1 MDMKKI
7 IESWDS
13 YLTEQKCKLPN
24 RGDIAEGI
32 VAAAIA
38 AKLSKRVG
46 GKIEMVSA
54 SDVIAQVS
62 SIQQMN
68 TVVSN
73 VIPDFSNEHEDTVS
87 FSISMPKRPFEALVD
102 RNLLSC
108 LQGEY
113 EGAVKYVNSPPMHK
127 FATRLASNKKSNNI
141 LVKAAGTEDQ
151 KGTKVDISII
161 VDGNKLRNQLSLKVK
176 GGDQFAQ
183 KTGKA
188 FEVQKAFWEP
198 LGIDVSSA
206 EQKYNSIVDGIPDG
220 KPFLSRDDID
230 AGGYLEMASNAT
242 SLIYQQAYKTLELKL
257 NNNKFES
264 EFVKLLADYIKTGA
278 VGPESEFVE
287 LVKILPGDFKRARF
301 GKKFYSEMEK
311 ANLYPIINTSGAY
324 PKIQIIYEDA
334 TGNKSILVQMR
345 AKVERA
351 SGKSGGSKKYGVLMR
366 NYLETG
372 PALYKLAGV

>member
-1 MDMKKI
+1 MKPI
-7 IESWDS
+7 MEDWRSF
-13 YLTEQKCKLPN
+13 LTEQKCKLPN

-38 AKLSKRVG
+38 AKLSKRAG
-46 GKIEMVSA
+46 GKIQMVDV
-54 SDVIAQVS
+54 SDVIAQVGN
-62 SIQQMN
+62 IQQMN

-73 VIPDFSNEHEDTVS
+73 VVPDFSNEHEDTVG
-87 FSISMPKRPFEALVD
+87 FSISMPKRPFAALVD
-102 RNLLSC
+102 KNLLAC

-113 EGAVKYVNSPPMHK
+113 EGAVSYVNSAPMHK
-127 FATRLASNKKSNNI
+127 FATRLASNKKSNDI

-151 KGTKVDISII
+151 KGTKVDISIV

-176 GGDQFAQ
+176 GGNQFAQ

-198 LGIDVSSA
+198 LGIDVSGA
-206 EQKYNSIVDGIPDG
+206 EQQYVNIVENIPTG
-220 KPFLSRDDID
+220 KPFVSRDEID
-230 AGGYLEMASNAT
+230 AGGYLKMASQAT
-242 SLIYQQAYKTLELKL
+242 SLIYQQAYKTLESKL
-257 NNNKFES
+257 QNNRFEA

-311 ANLYPIINTSGAY
+311 ANLYPIMSTSGAY
-324 PKIQIIYEDA
+324 PKIQIIYEDSD
-334 TGNKSILVQMR
+334 GNKSVLVQMR